1 MNMGNENIK
10 MEKKNKVG
18 IITLSKPD
26 GLNILDTAMLQYLD
40 DAMKEFEEDA
50 EIRVIIITGEKNFSA
65 GADIKEMKDK
75 NPDEIETFSK
85 FGHTMLNHVETLDKP
100 VIAAINGYAFGGGC
114 ELALACDIRI
124 ASENAKFG
132 QTEVNLGIIPGFGGT
147 QRLPLI
153 VGVGKAKEM
162 ILTGKIIS
170 AKEADVIGLVNMV
183 VKREELIDQAQK
195 MAELI
200 AQKGPV
206 AVQLAKKTINE
217 NRNIQEGLDLEIDA
231 FVQCFTTQDHSE
243 GINAFLEKRIPA
255 FKGI

>member
-1 MNMGNENIK
+1 MGNENIK
-10 MEKKNKVG
+10 IENKNKVG

-26 GLNILDTAMLQYLD
+26 GLNILDTAMLQYLED
-40 DAMKEFEEDA
+40 GLKKLEEDT

-65 GADIKEMKDK
+65 GADVKEMKDK

-85 FGHTMLNHVETLDKP
+85 LGHKILNHVETLGKP
-100 VIAAINGYAFGGGC
+100 VIAAVNGYAFGGGC

-124 ASENAKFG
+124 ASETAKFA
-132 QTEVNLGIIPGFGGT
+132 QPEVNLGIIPGFGGT

-153 VGVGKAKEM
+153 LGVGKAKEM
-162 ILTGKIIS
+162 ILTGKIID
-170 AKEADVIGLVNMV
+170 AKEAETIGLVNLV
-183 VKREELIDQAQK
+183 VKGEALIDQAQK

-217 NRNIQEGLDLEIDA
+217 SRNIQEGLDLEIGA
-231 FVQCFTTQDHSE
+231 FVQCFTTQDHYE

>member
-1 MNMGNENIK
+1 MGNENIK

-26 GLNILDTAMLQYLD
+26 GLNILDTTMLQYLE
-40 DAMKEFEEDA
+40 DAMKELEEDA
-50 EIRVIIITGEKNFSA
+50 EIRVIIITGEKNFSV

-75 NPDEIETFSK
+75 NPEEIETFCR
-85 FGHTMLNHVETLDKP
+85 FGHAMLNHVETLEKP
-100 VIAAINGYAFGGGC
+100 VIAAVNGYAFGGGC

-132 QTEVNLGIIPGFGGT
+132 QPEVNLGIIPGFGGT

-162 ILTGKIIS
+162 ILTGKIID
-170 AKEADVIGLVNMV
+170 AKEAEVIGLANMV
-183 VKREELIDQAQK
+183 VKGEELIDQAQN

-217 NRNIQEGLDLEIDA
+217 SRNIQEGLNLEIDA
-231 FVQCFTTQDHSE
+231 FVQCFATQDHFE
-243 GINAFLEKRIPA
+243 GINAFLEKRIPD
-255 FKGI
+255 FKGM